1 MSSPKSSVAP
11 ADAPPIKQEIKEEEV
26 EDTSFTAINKPDRKD
41 SKDLTASAKRPA
53 PEVDESVATP
63 AKRTKGRLTPEGA
76 DMDPGARQRKKPPK
90 KAVSTPKAI
99 GTTVDE
105 LDPVDRKMIQM
116 KDSGYGWKDIG
127 KMWTEAT
134 GEVTAKSTLPNR
146 YARIKAN
153 IMTMPEDEQRKLAE
167 AIVWVEEDFEKTKWE
182 RISQRM
188 QEQGV
193 ETKYAIGIL
202 QKQYQ
207 KMQAAAAATADGDK
221 SGSTESPE

>member
-1 MSSPKSSVAP
+1 M
-11 ADAPPIKQEIKEEEV
+11 IQKQEIKDEEV
-26 EDTSFTAINKPDRKD
+26 ETSFTAINAPAHED
-41 SKDLTASAKRPA
+41 SKDVATSVKRSASD
-53 PEVDESVATP
+53 VDERVASP
-63 AKRTKGRLTPEGA
+63 AKRTKGRLTPEPTEE
-76 DMDPGARQRKKPPK
+76 DLLTPARQRKLTRRQ
-90 KAVSTPKAI
+90 STPKTI
-99 GTTVDE
+99 GASLDQ
-105 LDPVDRKMIQM
+105 LDPLDLKLVQM

-153 IMTMPEDEQRKLAE
+153 IMTLPEDEQRKLVE
-167 AIVWVEEDFEKTKWE
+167 AIAWVEEDYEKTKWE

-193 ETKYAIGIL
+193 ETKYAISIL

-207 KMQAAAAATADGDK
+207 KMMAAAAPALDK
-221 SGSTESPE
+221 AGTPE

>member
-1 MSSPKSSVAP
+1 MPPK
-11 ADAPPIKQEIKEEEV
+11 IKQEIKDEEV
-26 EDTSFTAINKPDRKD
+26 ETSFTAINAPAHED
-41 SKDLTASAKRPA
+41 SKDVATSVKRSASD
-53 PEVDESVATP
+53 VDERVASP
-63 AKRTKGRLTPEGA
+63 AKRTKGRLTPEPTEE
-76 DMDPGARQRKKPPK
+76 DLLTPARQRKPPK
-90 KAVSTPKAI
+90 KNPSTPKTI
-99 GTTVDE
+99 GASLDQ
-105 LDPVDRKMIQM
+105 LDPLDLKLVQM

-153 IMTMPEDEQRKLAE
+153 IMTLPEDEQRKLVE
-167 AIVWVEEDFEKTKWE
+167 AIAWVEEDYEKTKWE

-193 ETKYAIGIL
+193 ETKYAISIL

-207 KMQAAAAATADGDK
+207 KMMAAAAPALDK
-221 SGSTESPE
+221 AGTPE